1 MERSVDSKPFLLL
14 LYASIHCDEGVRI
27 AADTTNV
34 YKQLQYSRQ
43 LTVPHH
49 HTHQRFMPLP
59 LSGDAPTL
67 FIMRSAFERVQLTR
81 QQIDE
86 ALGLTPDEFRM
97 EGQLI
102 AIGPLFGDSTL
113 TDLIESLELRG
124 LVYYDDFFEL
134 SGNWPEWLKLFAMS

>member
-1 MERSVDSKPFLLL
+1 
-14 LYASIHCDEGVRI
+14 
-27 AADTTNV
+27 
-34 YKQLQYSRQ
+34 
-43 LTVPHH
+43 
-49 HTHQRFMPLP
+49 MPLP

-67 FIMRSAFERVQLTR
+67 FILRSAFERVELTR

-86 ALGLTPDEFRM
+86 ALGLTVDEFRM

-124 LVYYDDFFEL
+124 LVYYEDFFEL
-134 SGNWPEWLKLFAMS
+134 SGNWPEWLKLFAMA

>member
-1 MERSVDSKPFLLL
+1 
-14 LYASIHCDEGVRI
+14 
-27 AADTTNV
+27 
-34 YKQLQYSRQ
+34 
-43 LTVPHH
+43 
-49 HTHQRFMPLP
+49 MPLP

-67 FIMRSAFERVQLTR
+67 FILRRAFERAELTR

-86 ALGLTPDEFRM
+86 SLNLTPDEFRM

-102 AIGPLFGDSTL
+102 AIGPLFGDATL
-113 TDLIESLELRG
+113 TDLIESLESRG